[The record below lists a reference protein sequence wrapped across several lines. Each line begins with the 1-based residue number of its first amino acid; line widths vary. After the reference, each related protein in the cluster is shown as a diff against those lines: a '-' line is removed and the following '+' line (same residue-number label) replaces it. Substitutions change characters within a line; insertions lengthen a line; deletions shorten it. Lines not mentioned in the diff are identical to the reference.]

1 MENIRKKVNLTITNI
16 IIAINILVYVF
27 CAVKAANIVDIPAL
41 VLYHFGA
48 NCKFG
53 VILYHQYYR
62 LFTCMFLHAGI
73 IHLACNMYSLYFMGN
88 LIEKIY
94 GKIQFLIIYI
104 ISGIGCSIL
113 SLAFADSII
122 TVSVGASGAI
132 FGLFGAFLFFAIKER
147 NRLQKS
153 VINNIA
159 FVIIINLVLGASSA
173 SIDNYGHIGGL
184 ITGILL
190 SIIIY
195 YINLNRLKR
204 INNL

>member
-1 MENIRKKVNLTITNI
+1 MDLTITNI

-27 CAVKAANIVDIPAL
+27 CAIKAANIVDIPAL
-41 VLYHFGA
+41 ILYYFGA
-48 NCKFG
+48 NCKIG
-53 VILYHQYYR
+53 VELYHQYYR

-104 ISGIGCSIL
+104 ISGIGCSLL
-113 SLAFADSII
+113 SLAFLDNMF

-147 NRLQKS
+147 NRLSKA

-173 SIDNYGHIGGL
+173 RIDNYGHIGGL
-184 ITGILL
+184 VTGIIL
-190 SIIIY
+190 SVMVY
-195 YINLNRLKR
+195 YYNLRRMKR

>member
-1 MENIRKKVNLTITNI
+1 MDLTITNI

-27 CAVKAANIVDIPAL
+27 CAIKAANIVDIPAL
-41 VLYHFGA
+41 ILYYFGA
-48 NCKFG
+48 NCKIG
-53 VILYHQYYR
+53 VELYHQYYR

-104 ISGIGCSIL
+104 ISGIGCSLL
-113 SLAFADSII
+113 SLAFLDNMF

-147 NRLQKS
+147 NRLSKA

-173 SIDNYGHIGGL
+173 RIDNYGHIGGL
-184 ITGILL
+184 VTGIIL
-190 SIIIY
+190 SVMVY
-195 YINLNRLKR
+195 YFNLRRMKR